1 MSASEQNSAFHPD
14 AFIKEIQRRDPHQ
27 PEFLQAVREVMHW
40 VLPFAE
46 SRPRYRNP
54 ALLKRLCEPERII
67 QFRVPWIDDHG
78 REQMNRGFRVQFNS
92 AIGPYKGGLRFHPS
106 VNQSILKFL
115 AFEQS
120 FKNSLT
126 SLPLGGG
133 KGGADFN
140 PKGRSDAEI
149 MRFCQSFMNELYH
162 HIGPE
167 TDIPAG
173 DLGVSGREI
182 GYLFGQYKR
191 LTRRFDGILT
201 GKGESFGGSLLR
213 PQATGF
219 GLLYFAEQ
227 MMQRCYNEGLEGR
240 KVYISGSGNVA
251 QHACRKAIELGACVL
266 TLSDSSGYIFIEKGL
281 REDDLKAIMWLKNEQ
296 QGRLSEAPEHLNC
309 RYFEGKPWRHEQQ
322 QGGNTG
328 VEIALPCAT
337 QNELDSEDAQA
348 LISGGLKCLAEGAN
362 MPCTDEAAGKLR
374 EAGISYAPGKAS
386 NAGGVSVSG
395 LEMTQNAMRLSWT
408 QNKIDD
414 ELRRIM
420 QHIHETCET
429 HGRES
434 GQKSINYEKGAA
446 IGGFIKIADAMLAQG
461 NV

>member
-1 MSASEQNSAFHPD
+1 MPSEFDFDVFMKAVT
-14 AFIKEIQRRDPHQ
+14 ARDPHQ

-40 VLPFAE
+40 VLPYAA
-46 SRPRYRNP
+46 SQKRYQSP

-67 QFRVPWIDDHG
+67 QFRVPWNDDDG
-78 REQMNRGFRVQFNS
+78 REQVNRGFRVQFNS
-92 AIGPYKGGLRFHPS
+92 AIGPYKGGLRFHPT

-140 PKGRSDAEI
+140 PKGRSDAEV
-149 MRFCQSFMNELYH
+149 MRFCQSFMTELHH

-173 DLGVSGREI
+173 DTGVGSREI
-182 GYLFGQYKR
+182 GFLFGQYKR
-191 LTRRFDGILT
+191 LRRRFDGILT

-213 PQATGF
+213 PQATGY
-219 GLLYFAEQ
+219 GLLYFTEK
-227 MMQRCYNEGLEGR
+227 MMQSRYGTALEGKR
-240 KVYISGSGNVA
+240 VFISGAGNVA
-251 QHACRKAIELGACVL
+251 RHACRKALEMGAKVM
-266 TLSDSSGYIFIEKGL
+266 TLSDSGGYIFVENGL
-281 REDDLKAIMWLKNEQ
+281 GESELEEIRTLKKEER
-296 QGRLSEAPEHLNC
+296 GRLSEAPERFAC
-309 RYFEGKPWRHEQQ
+309 SYFEGTPWRHFERQNSS
-322 QGGNTG
+322 GS
-328 VEIALPCAT
+328 VDIALPCAT
-337 QNELDSEDAQA
+337 QNELEAEDAA
-348 LISGGLKCLAEGAN
+348 SLIKSGLNVLAEGAN
-362 MPCTDEAAGKLR
+362 MPCTDTAVQKLR

-408 QNKIDD
+408 ADRVD
-414 ELRRIM
+414 EELQRIM
-420 QHIHETCET
+420 QHIHEVCET
-429 HGRES
+429 YGGEA
-434 GQKSINYEKGAA
+434 GQDAINYEKGAA
-446 IGGFIKIADAMLAQG
+446 IGGFVKLAEAMIAQG